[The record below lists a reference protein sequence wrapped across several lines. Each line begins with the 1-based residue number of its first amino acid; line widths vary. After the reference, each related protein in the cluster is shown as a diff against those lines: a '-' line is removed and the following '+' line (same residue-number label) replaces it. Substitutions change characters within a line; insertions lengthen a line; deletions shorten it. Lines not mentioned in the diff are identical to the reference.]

1 MKCDMQLGKL
11 AEMQFCIDAAKR
23 GFNVSI
29 PQSDF
34 TGYDLVIESKSKKLY
49 KIQVK
54 STRQKSAD
62 RNCYKVSVAR
72 GSQRK
77 KTYKKNELDFFAVYI
92 YEINQWYLIPFNVV
106 KSINVRIYPN
116 KPAHVYSQFQ
126 EAWHLVK

>member
-34 TGYDLVIESKSKKLY
+34 TGYDLVIESNSKKLY

-54 STRQKSAD
+54 STRQKSEG

-72 GSQRK
+72 GSQSK

-106 KSINVRIYPN
+106 KSINVRIYPS
-116 KPAHVYSQFQ
+116 KPTHVYSQFQ
-126 EAWHLVK
+126 EAWHLIK